1 MGWRCSGKLGKDEI
15 DSCISTYDTVE
26 EKERKIDL
34 CDMGRLTFSGDLSLL
49 EHLWIISSSIFPISG
64 ALGIAVESW
73 LIKFSYFLCLYQQI
87 FRSHGCH
94 VIWLEAKTLLLFQKR
109 SPVAGYSNSPP
120 LSSFSLAT
128 TRMSESLYLKRLGSR
143 RKKSWPSWMCMSNPT
158 PLNVTETY

>member
-64 ALGIAVESW
+64 ALGIAVE
-73 LIKFSYFLCLYQQI
+73 LADKI
-87 FRSHGCH
+87 F
-94 VIWLEAKTLLLFQKR
+94 V
-109 SPVAGYSNSPP
+109 
-120 LSSFSLAT
+120 FSLLIST
-128 TRMSESLYLKRLGSR
+128 DFSKPWMPCYLIRS
-143 RKKSWPSWMCMSNPT
+143 
-158 PLNVTETY
+158 